1 LAAVVSEAEEVAAGF
16 PAEEAV
22 SAGGAPAAAGE
33 RPTMR
38 HRKFVSA
45 LVHERIHAAIHAA
58 EMKSSG
64 EIRVMIS
71 HKPAPDPVATAQR
84 AFLQLGMQ
92 QTRHRN
98 AVLIFVAPRSRTF
111 AVIGDEAMHAKCGDE
126 FWRELAG
133 TMAGHFKRGEFTEGL
148 LHGIDRAGEL
158 LAAHFP
164 HEPDDRNELPDDV
177 IEDSP

>member
-1 LAAVVSEAEEVAAGF
+1 
-16 PAEEAV
+16 
-22 SAGGAPAAAGE
+22 
-33 RPTMR
+33 MR

-58 EMKSSG
+58 ELRSSG

-71 HKPAPDPVATAQR
+71 HKPAPDPVTTAQQ

-98 AVLIFVAPRSRTF
+98 AVLIFVAPRSHTF
-111 AVIGDEAMHAKCGDE
+111 AVIGDEAVHAKCGDE

-164 HEPDDRNELPDDV
+164 HEPDDRNELPDVV
-177 IEDSP
+177 IEDGP